1 MRRIFDRA
9 AEQGSR
15 LESAAK
21 AACKINVLG
30 YFDRSGC
37 CAGHLS

>member
-1 MRRIFDRA
+1 MRRIIDRA

-15 LESAAK
+15 IESAAK
-21 AACKINVLG
+21 AACRMNVLG
-30 YFDRSGC
+30 YFDGSGC